1 MGWITFAGVSYGNI
15 FVPLLQIGGSFIW
28 QALVKPIHRYPGYYN
43 AFCPEAEI
51 KDPGKNIPQSMFIN
65 VINIAIVHL
74 AMNLNISSVFPL
86 QEFKSWQ
93 GTGKDD
99 ML

>member
-1 MGWITFAGVSYGNI
+1 MGGITFAGVSYGNI
-15 FVPLLQIGGSFIW
+15 FVPLQEIGGSFIW
-28 QALVKPIHRYPGYYN
+28 QALVKPIHCYPGYYS
-43 AFCPEAEI
+43 AFYLEAEI

-65 VINIAIVHL
+65 VINIAIVRL
-74 AMNLNISSVFPL
+74 AMNLNISSVIPW

-93 GTGKDD
+93 GTDE